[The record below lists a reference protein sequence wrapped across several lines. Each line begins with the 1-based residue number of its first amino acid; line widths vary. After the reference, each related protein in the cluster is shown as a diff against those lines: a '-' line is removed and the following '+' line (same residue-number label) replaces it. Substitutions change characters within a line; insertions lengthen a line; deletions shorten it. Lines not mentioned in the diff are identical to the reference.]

1 MADRLLPEAARRWI
15 AGLFGHDTVLATNG
29 IVVALSLSVTAAA
42 MMLDQRQFQGDSVW
56 LKPVKFQVA
65 LFVYLLTLAAYAR
78 WLPAGFVDRLPYR
91 VFRILVVAAVWAE
104 LAWIGGAAMF
114 GIASHYNTAVP
125 FMARLY
131 PVMGILAILLT
142 SASLVHGIAIWRNDK
157 TGLPPAVHLG
167 LALGLVLT
175 FALTVPAASIL
186 SALPGHS
193 VGSAATGARLPVF
206 GWSREAG
213 DLRVAHFLATHA
225 LHLLPLVGLALAPLV
240 AARTGRIGIWLA
252 GAAFAGLVAL
262 ALAQA
267 LAGRP
272 VVPMT

>member
-1 MADRLLPEAARRWI
+1 MAHEALPGTVRRRI
-15 AGLFGHDTVLATNG
+15 ASLFGHDPVLAANG

-56 LKPVKFQVA
+56 LKPIKFQVA
-65 LFVYLLTLAAYAR
+65 LLVYLLTLAAYAR
-78 WLPAGFVDRLPYR
+78 WLPAGFTGRPAYR

-157 TGLPPAVHLG
+157 TGLPPPVHLG

-175 FALTVPAASIL
+175 FVLTVPAAATL

-193 VGSAATGARLPVF
+193 VGAIATGARLPVF

-225 LHLLPLVGLALAPLV
+225 LHVLPLVGLALAPFV
-240 AARTGRIGIWLA
+240 SARAGRLGTWLA

-262 ALAQA
+262 ILAQA

-272 VVPMT
+272 LVPMT

>member
-1 MADRLLPEAARRWI
+1 MADRLLPGPARRWI
-15 AGLFGHDTVLATNG
+15 ASVFGHDPVMAANG

-42 MMLDQRQFQGDSVW
+42 MMIDQRQFQGDSVW
-56 LKPVKFQVA
+56 LKPLKFQVA
-65 LFVYLLTLAAYAR
+65 LLVYLLTLAAYAR
-78 WLPAGFVDRLPYR
+78 WLPARFVERPSYR
-91 VFRILVVAAVWAE
+91 VFRILVVAAVWVE

-114 GIASHYNTAVP
+114 GVASHYNTAVP

-142 SASLVHGIAIWRNDK
+142 SASLVQGIAIWRNDR
-157 TGLPPAVHLG
+157 TGLPPSVHLG

-175 FALTVPAASIL
+175 FVLTVPAASIL
-186 SALPGHS
+186 SAMPGHS
-193 VGSAATGARLPVF
+193 VGSAATGARLPLF

-225 LHLLPLVGLALAPLV
+225 LHLLPLVGLALAALV
-240 AARTGRIGIWLA
+240 PARTGRIGTWLA

-262 ALAQA
+262 VLAQA

-272 VVPMT
+272 LVPIS

>member
-1 MADRLLPEAARRWI
+1 MAEKLLSGTARRWT
-15 AGLFGHDTVLATNG
+15 ASLFGHDPVLAANG
-29 IVVALSLSVTAAA
+29 IVIALSLSVTAVA

-56 LKPVKFQVA
+56 VKPIKFQVA
-65 LFVYLLTLAAYAR
+65 LLVYLLTLAAYAR
-78 WLPAGFVDRLPYR
+78 WLPAGFVERTPYR

-114 GIASHYNTAVP
+114 AIASHYNASIV

-131 PVMGILAILLT
+131 PVMGLLAILLT
-142 SASLVHGIAIWRNDK
+142 STSLVLGIAIWRNDK
-157 TGLPPAVHLG
+157 TGLPPSVHLG

-175 FALTVPAASIL
+175 FVLTVPAAAIL
-186 SALPGHS
+186 SAMPGHS
-193 VGSAATGARLPVF
+193 VGAAATGARLPVF

-225 LHLLPLVGLALAPLV
+225 LHVLPLVGLALAPF
-240 AARTGRIGIWLA
+240 ASARAGRIGTWIA
-252 GAAFAGLVAL
+252 GAAFSGLVAL
-262 ALAQA
+262 VLAQA

-272 VVPMT
+272 LVPMS